1 MDISATVLY
10 ALKII
15 YSSST
20 FFVGLAAVFAY
31 LLKDR
36 QSFNFALITF
46 FFFIIGMTFHFVIKE
61 VDRGIFI
68 YRYIFWAFNDIAW
81 MGVIAYL
88 TIKDKIH
95 LWQSILG
102 QLIVLPAPLLQLV
115 RLVDRHYF
123 DLSYTNYLYVTI
135 LPMINTAVVV
145 LCFAPL
151 FVIFTQYLKNKKAQ
165 EEVEA

>member
-1 MDISATVLY
+1 MSILSFLDVLY
-10 ALKII
+10 GSYALL
-15 YSSST
+15 
-20 FFVGLAAVFAY
+20 VGLAAILLYF
-31 LLKDR
+31 LKDKS
-36 QSFNFALITF
+36 SFRFALVTF
-46 FFFIIGMTFHFVIKE
+46 LFFIIGVSFSDIVKE
-61 VDRGIFI
+61 YDYKI
-68 YRYIFWAFNDIAW
+68 YVSRYIFWAANDIAW

-123 DLSYTNYLYVTI
+123 DLSYTDFLYKTI
-135 LPMINTAVVV
+135 LPLINTATVA

-151 FVIFTQYLKNKKAQ
+151 IVIFTQYFKNKKPE